1 LQVKPGWNIPL
12 NAVLLTFTITTLLS
26 LINIGSTVAFNAI
39 GSLAVS
45 ALLGT
50 YIISF
55 TCLILRRVRGVPL
68 PPRRWTLGRFGIF
81 VNIGALLF
89 LVWVWVFVFFPIS
102 IPVTLSTM
110 NWNSLMFGGTMIF
123 AIFYYLLVGRRTY
136 TAPVDF
142 VKRNL

>member
-1 LQVKPGWNIPL
+1 V
-12 NAVLLTFTITTLLS
+12 LTFIITCLLS

-55 TCLILRRVRGVPL
+55 SCLIFRRIQGEPL

-81 VNIGALLF
+81 VNIGAVLF
-89 LVWVWVFVFFPIS
+89 LLVVWVFVFFPVA
-102 IPVTLSTM
+102 IPVTPSTM
-110 NWNSLMFGGTMIF
+110 NWNAVMFGGTMIF
-123 AIFYYLLVGRRTY
+123 AVFYYLLFGRKTY
-136 TAPVDF
+136 TSPVEL
-142 VKRNL
+142 VKRN

>member
-1 LQVKPGWNIPL
+1 LQIQPGWNIPL
-12 NAVLLTFTITTLLS
+12 NAVVLTFIITCLLS

-55 TCLILRRVRGVPL
+55 TCLIIRRIRGGPL

-81 VNIGALLF
+81 INIGAVMFLL
-89 LVWVWVFVFFPIS
+89 VVWVFVFFPVA

-110 NWNSLMFGGTMIF
+110 NWNAVMFGGTMIF
-123 AIFYYLLVGRRTY
+123 AIVYYLFVGKKTY
-136 TAPVDF
+136 TSPVEL
-142 VKRNL
+142 VKRS